1 MSKTTLKPWVESVTL
16 HPDVLAENFSE
27 DIFALDLGPLSDG
40 NPQVPA
46 VYRDPEN
53 FFRSSYLTNGLRSLL
68 QDVLSRLEGGAGNRV
83 LKLMTAFGGG
93 KSHTLAALYHAARKR
108 KALDVIA
115 EGKAMPRPGQART
128 AVFDGQFFSAVNGK
142 TIPGTKNVAKTMWGW
157 IAWSL
162 GERQATRSCARPTKP
177 GWPQAAMTSSNCS
190 ATCPT

>member
-1 MSKTTLKPWVESVTL
+1 MSDANIKPWLEVVSL
-16 HPDVLAENFSE
+16 HADVLSKNFSE

-83 LKLMTAFGGG
+83 LKLMTPFGGG

-108 KALDVIA
+108 EALDVIT
-115 EGKAMPRPGQART
+115 EGQAMPRPGQPPT
-128 AVFDGQFFSAVNGK
+128 AGVDGPFF
-142 TIPGTKNVAKTMWGW
+142 
-157 IAWSL
+157 
-162 GERQATRSCARPTKP
+162 R
-177 GWPQAAMTSSNCS
+177 
-190 ATCPT
+190 